1 MDLSQALQASKPAD
15 ISSEEWAARLELA
28 ACYRVV
34 DRMGWSEMIANHIT
48 LRLPDENGTRAY
60 LINPYGLLYS
70 EVTARNLIK
79 IDTAGNK
86 LSESPYP
93 VNIAGFLIHSALHE
107 ARDDA
112 HCIIHTHTT
121 AGMAVST
128 KEGGLRHENVYSAQ
142 MYGRI
147 GYHDL
152 ADAPTKEGPGLAA
165 DLGSND
171 FMILRNHGLLVVGP
185 HVPAAFDRMWLL
197 QRACEVQLAT
207 DSLSGANRAMPGN
220 LLQMFGKQMEAQWA
234 GETRSGQRMFDA
246 AVRGANVRF
255 EDLA

>member
-1 MDLSQALQASKPAD
+1 MDLSDSLRKSKPAVMGL
-15 ISSEEWAARLELA
+15 EEWAARLELA

-48 LRLPDENGTRAY
+48 LRLPDENGKRAY
-60 LINPYGLLYS
+60 LINPYGLLYG

-86 LSESPYP
+86 LSDSPYP
-93 VNIAGFLIHSALHE
+93 VNVAGFLIHSALHE
-107 ARDDA
+107 AREDA

-121 AGMAVST
+121 AGMAVAT

-142 MYGRI
+142 LYGRL

-152 ADAPTKEGPGLAA
+152 AAAPTQEGPGLAA
-165 DLGSND
+165 DLSSND
-171 FMILRNHGLLVVGP
+171 FLILRNHGLLVVGP

-207 DSLSGANRAMPGN
+207 DSLAGANRALPKN
-220 LLQMFGKQMEAQWA
+220 LLQIFGKQMDAQWA
-234 GETRSGQRMFDA
+234 GERRAGQRMFDA
-246 AVRGANVRF
+246 AVRWAGVRF